1 MFGDKELWGISNK
14 IRTEVFVKEQNV
26 DPVLEY
32 EHEEEGHFYLMFI
45 DDEPVATA
53 RWRMTKNG
61 IKLELFAML
70 KEYRNQGLGSALLS
84 EVMNDVMFQ
93 KQKIYLHSQ
102 LKAVSFYERAGFVK
116 KGETF
121 KEAGID
127 HYLMEYDYNF

>member
-61 IKLELFAML
+61 IKLERFAML